1 MPRKSTACLAVC
13 IVAAFLHSNAARGQN
28 RFQVQ
33 PVDVQGTVLSVT
45 PHGVIAIRTATG
57 DYLADTANQAV
68 RLDPAQVEI
77 RGMVGPKFLKK
88 GMFVRFEAELEF
100 KRRVKGQVSELKL
113 VALYK
118 QPVRPVQ
125 PGNGGQLRP
134 PGAVRRG
141 AAPNPLSQPGFTRL
155 DTPPEGEEKGIRG
168 KPVTPK
174 LAKYAVVGQVTST
187 VRGNT
192 FSVTVKDGRTA
203 KKLRV
208 DLADDARIELFLT
221 DIRFVRPGD
230 KIIAKGSMRLGA
242 NQRRFWATQITIT
255 RGELANNLG
264 AAQPVKAGERR
275 EFGEV
280 GRRIEAK
287 EKAGAEFEGVILKI
301 N

>member
-1 MPRKSTACLAVC
+1 MACSAVC
-13 IVAAFLHSNAARGQN
+13 IVAAFLHTDDARGQK
-28 RFQVQ
+28 RFKVQ
-33 PVDVQGTVLSVT
+33 PVDAQGTVLSVT

-57 DYLADTANQAV
+57 DYLADTANQEV
-68 RLDPAQVEI
+68 SLGPAQVEI
-77 RGMVGPKFLKK
+77 RGMVPPKFLKK

-113 VALYK
+113 VALNK
-118 QPVRPVQ
+118 QPVRTVR

-134 PGAVRRG
+134 AGVPGAVPRG
-141 AAPNPLSQPGFTRL
+141 AAPNPLSQSGFIRL

-174 LAKYAVVGQVTST
+174 LAKYAVVGQVIST

-192 FSVTVKDGRTA
+192 FSVAVKDGRTV

-208 DLADDARIELFLT
+208 NLADDAKIELFLT

-230 KIIAKGSMRLGA
+230 KIIAKGTMRIGA

-264 AAQPVKAGERR
+264 AAQPVKPGERR
-275 EFGEV
+275 EFGDV
-280 GRRIEAK
+280 GRGVEEK
-287 EKAGAEFEGVILKI
+287 EKVGAEFEGVILKI